1 MLQLQF
7 VAASNL
13 SPPVFQVSYN
23 LKILTTALVS
33 VLLLKRR
40 LSRTKWLALFFLAA
54 GVGIVQLQSSTGAG
68 TKQDHE
74 MDQFAGML
82 AVACGCMTSGLAGVY
97 FEMVLK
103 GSKVDLWTRNCQLSF
118 FSMLPALAPILLPN
132 FSLFPSS
139 TPHAPPPPAQAI
151 FANFGFWAWA
161 VVLTQ
166 VLGGLI
172 TALVIKYSDNILKGF
187 ATSLA
192 IILSFCTGVV
202 LFNFQVTTSFLV
214 GTTVVVGATYLYN
227 LPDARPSHVLHDY
240 PLPVPSNLAR
250 PPAYAAH
257 RHDYDPDT
265 QQPLSALRSGNF
277 APPMHRR
284 AHIMGSSTPDIN
296 IGFGSQEETFDF
308 TSDGFAE
315 ANLFKGAEGKEAPRS
330 PMMRSV
336 TPKMGTP

>member
-1 MLQLQF
+1 M
-7 VAASNL
+7 AASNL

-33 VLLLKRR
+33 VILLKRR
-40 LSRTKWLALFFLAA
+40 LSRNKWLALFFLAA

-74 MDQFAGML
+74 MDQVAGML

-139 TPHAPPPPAQAI
+139 TPHAQPPPPAQAI

-192 IILSFCTGVV
+192 IILSFCTGVI
-202 LFNFQVTTSFLV
+202 LFDFQVTTSFLV
-214 GTTVVVGATYLYN
+214 GTSVVVGATYLYN
-227 LPDARPSHVLHDY
+227 LPDARPSHLLHDY
-240 PLPVPSNLAR
+240 PPSLSSSFAAG

-257 RHDYDPDT
+257 RHDYDPNS
-265 QQPLSALRSGNF
+265 QQPLSAIRSSGY
-277 APPMHRR
+277 APPVHRR
-284 AHIMGSSTPDIN
+284 ANITGTSTPDIH
-296 IGFGSQEETFDF
+296 IGFGGVEEPFDF
-308 TSDGFAE
+308 GQSNGFAE
-315 ANLFKGAEGKEAPRS
+315 ANLHKVAEGREAPRS